1 QETVEGSGHA
11 IVHNEPRDNIKPFL
25 DKKYDLIA
33 IDHQKPQDKIAK
45 IRDWQ
50 RILNWIRNEVPGV
63 VAAAPTV
70 NGNAVAVYGTKQ
82 MAIEVIGIEPRE
94 QVKVTSIGD
103 KLVEGSER
111 GFDRLASTANGILL
125 GDGLAR
131 LLGASIDDTIS
142 VTGPTGTHVTARVVG
157 IFSTGVTP
165 VDYSRSYMLLRDS
178 QVLLDKQNIISEITV
193 RGTDP
198 SQARALAAQI
208 EANTNY

>member
-1 QETVEGSGHA
+1 MNRMQLAIAVRYIIRRRRQTIICMLGVAIGVAIFIAMNAMMKGFEVKFIQETVEGSGHA

-94 QVKVTSIGD
+94 
-103 KLVEGSER
+103 
-111 GFDRLASTANGILL
+111 
-125 GDGLAR
+125 
-131 LLGASIDDTIS
+131 
-142 VTGPTGTHVTARVVG
+142 
-157 IFSTGVTP
+157 
-165 VDYSRSYMLLRDS
+165 
-178 QVLLDKQNIISEITV
+178 
-193 RGTDP
+193 
-198 SQARALAAQI
+198 
-208 EANTNY
+208 